1 MTQTTPQETTR
12 RCGDKAGLPLV
23 RLDGCTVRMAGR
35 DTLMGVRL
43 TLRTGQGWAALG
55 SNGAGK
61 STLLK
66 LLRGDLWP
74 VNPDCRAF
82 FSADGPSASPI
93 GFREHTA
100 LVSAE
105 LAEEYRRL
113 EFPLTG
119 RECGLTGL
127 WGSRFLA
134 GPVTAE
140 HVARVEGLFRS
151 LGFEELLERPMAAM
165 SEGQAKAALL
175 VRALVLRPKALF
187 LDEAF
192 DGLDAER
199 RVEAMRLV
207 AGLVAQGVS
216 VVQAT
221 HRQEEIVEGL
231 RMGLLLDQ
239 GRIIFA
245 GELAGALD
253 AYACRGSAWPCTPA
267 AEPARSDESSA
278 CPAVPPTPI
287 VELRNAS
294 VALAG
299 RLVLREANFALRP
312 GEQWGLVG
320 PNGAGKSTLL
330 KLLAGDLHTMPG
342 GEVLRHG
349 QPGPHDLWQV
359 RREVGY
365 VSAELQACYMP
376 EATGL
381 ETVISGLRG
390 SVGLYAPPEQGEE
403 AAAMELLEETGLR
416 ELAGRCLE
424 RMSFGQRRK
433 LMILRAMVH
442 RPRVLL
448 LDEPLSGLD
457 LASRE
462 EVRIFLEGLRAA
474 GMALIIVS
482 HHEQD
487 LPRKL
492 DGLLR
497 LEAGRLVP
505 GEGRRQKALF
515 SGCGLE

>member
-1 MTQTTPQETTR
+1 MTAITPQEMAQ
-12 RCGDKAGLPLV
+12 RCGGEAEHPLV
-23 RLDGCTVRMAGR
+23 CLDGCTVRMTGC
-35 DTLMGVRL
+35 DILTDVRL
-43 TLRTGQGWAALG
+43 TLRAGQGWVVLG
-55 SNGAGK
+55 GNGAGK

-66 LLRGDLWP
+66 LLRGDVWP
-74 VNPDCRAF
+74 VNPDCRQF
-82 FSADGPSASPI
+82 FSQDGPSASPI

-119 RECGLTGL
+119 RECALTGL
-127 WGSRFLA
+127 WSSRFLA
-134 GPVTAE
+134 GPVATE
-140 HVARVEGLFRS
+140 HVAHVEGLFRS
-151 LGFEELLERPMAAM
+151 LDLEELLERPMAVM
-165 SEGQAKAALL
+165 SEGQAKAVLL
-175 VRALVLRPKALF
+175 VRGLVAKPRVLF

-192 DGLDAER
+192 DGLDTER
-199 RVEAMRLV
+199 RAVAIRLV
-207 AGLVAQGVS
+207 AEIAAHGVS

-221 HRQEEIVEGL
+221 HRSEEIVTGL
-231 RMGLLLDQ
+231 RMGLLLEH
-239 GRIIFA
+239 GRVVFA
-245 GELAGALD
+245 GELARALD
-253 AYACRGSAWPCTPA
+253 AYAGCDSAWPCAPA
-267 AEPARSDESSA
+267 AEAARDDGPVQ
-278 CPAVPPTPI
+278 PAVPI

-294 VALAG
+294 VSFAG
-299 RLVLREANFALRP
+299 QLVLREANFALRP

-330 KLLAGDLHTMPG
+330 KLLAGDLYPMPG

-349 QPGPHDLWQV
+349 QSEPHDLWQV

-365 VSAELQACYMP
+365 VSAELQACYDP
-376 EATGL
+376 QATGL

-390 SVGLYAPPEQGEE
+390 SVGLYAPPDEEEE
-403 AAAMELLEETGLR
+403 AAAKDLLNGSGLQ
-416 ELAGRCLE
+416 ELASRRLE

-442 RPRVLL
+442 RPLALL

-462 EVRIFLEGLRAA
+462 EVRIFLEGLRTV
-474 GMALIIVS
+474 GVALVIVS

-492 DGLLR
+492 DGQIR
-497 LEAGRLVP
+497 LEAGRLLA
-505 GEGRRQKALF
+505 GRVKGQKALF
-515 SGCGLE
+515 SGCGLG